1 MSIASGEAPVVASG
15 SYPTSRMDWRAPV
28 ALVLSLLWLGGVG
41 SLIAIVLAV
50 AALRRGTRSGAE
62 RTMAYAAICIGG
74 VGVVLA
80 VASFTLLGGASSS

>member
-1 MSIASGEAPVVASG
+1 
-15 SYPTSRMDWRAPV
+15 MDWRAPV

-62 RTMAYAAICIGG
+62 RTMAYAAICIGD
-74 VGVVLA
+74 VGVVLTI
-80 VASFTLLGGASSS
+80 ASFALLGGASSS